1 MERTNDRLENI
12 IDQIED
18 VSNSLSLEEA
28 EILYNIIQELNDMRH
43 IFGSESREFRDITNS
58 MIQTYQ
64 AKNQDYGNSFEK
76 SLYKFGLV
84 ASIIRLS
91 DKMNRIESLS
101 QKKAKVESESIE
113 DTLLDLANY
122 AIMTVI
128 WLRKNR
134 IKLSSMVKY

>member
-1 MERTNDRLENI
+1 MKNMNDKLESI
-12 IDQIED
+12 IDRIED

-43 IFGSESREFRDITNS
+43 IFGSESGEFRDITNS

-101 QKKAKVESESIE
+101 QTKAKVKDESIE

-128 WLRKNR
+128 WLRKSRVNEE
-134 IKLSSMVKY
+134 

>member
-1 MERTNDRLENI
+1 MIFMEKMNDKLESI
-12 IDQIED
+12 IDKLGHIANE
-18 VSNSLSLEEA
+18 LPLEKA
-28 EILYNIIQELNDMRH
+28 DPLYDLMLELGELIDDGVGPF
-43 IFGSESREFRDITNS
+43 IDITNS
-58 MIQTYQ
+58 LTKIYQ

-101 QKKAKVESESIE
+101 QTKARVKDESIE

-128 WLRKNR
+128 WLRKSRVNEE
-134 IKLSSMVKY
+134 

>member
-1 MERTNDRLENI
+1 MERTNDSLENI

-43 IFGSESREFRDITNS
+43 IFGSESGEFRDITNS

-76 SLYKFGLV
+76 TLDRFGLV

-134 IKLSSMVKY
+134 INEE

>member
-1 MERTNDRLENI
+1 MKNMNDKLESI
-12 IDQIED
+12 IDRIED
-18 VSNSLSLEEA
+18 VSNSLSLEET

-43 IFGSESREFRDITNS
+43 IFGSESGEFRDITNS

-76 SLYKFGLV
+76 TLDRFGLV

-128 WLRKNR
+128 WLHKNR
-134 IKLSSMVKY
+134 INEE

>member
-28 EILYNIIQELNDMRH
+28 EILYNIIQGLNDMRH
-43 IFGSESREFRDITNS
+43 IFGSESGEFRDITNS

-101 QKKAKVESESIE
+101 QTKARVKDESIE

-134 IKLSSMVKY
+134 INEE

>member
-1 MERTNDRLENI
+1 MIFMEKMNYKLESI
-12 IDQIED
+12 IDK
-18 VSNSLSLEEA
+18 LEHIANELPLEKA
-28 EILYNIIQELNDMRH
+28 DPLYDLMLELGELIDDEVGPF
-43 IFGSESREFRDITNS
+43 IDITNS
-58 MIQTYQ
+58 LTKIYQ
-64 AKNQDYGNSFEK
+64 AKNQDYGNSFER

-101 QKKAKVESESIE
+101 QTKAKVKDESIE

-128 WLRKNR
+128 WLRKSRVNEE
-134 IKLSSMVKY
+134 

>member
-1 MERTNDRLENI
+1 MKNMNDKLESI
-12 IDQIED
+12 IDRIED

-43 IFGSESREFRDITNS
+43 IFGSESGEFRDITNS

-76 SLYKFGLV
+76 TLDRFGLV

-101 QKKAKVESESIE
+101 QTKARVKDESIE

-134 IKLSSMVKY
+134 INEE

>member
-1 MERTNDRLENI
+1 MIFMKKMNDKLESI
-12 IDQIED
+12 IDK
-18 VSNSLSLEEA
+18 LEHIANELPLEKA
-28 EILYNIIQELNDMRH
+28 DPLYDLMLELGELIDDGVGPF
-43 IFGSESREFRDITNS
+43 IDITNS
-58 MIQTYQ
+58 LIKIYQ
-64 AKNQDYGNSFEK
+64 AKNQDYGNSFER

-101 QKKAKVESESIE
+101 QTKAKVKDESIE

-128 WLRKNR
+128 WLRKSRVNEE
-134 IKLSSMVKY
+134 

>member
-1 MERTNDRLENI
+1 MIFMEKMNDKLESI
-12 IDQIED
+12 IDKLEHIANE
-18 VSNSLSLEEA
+18 LSLEKA
-28 EILYNIIQELNDMRH
+28 DPLYDLMLELGELIDDRVGPF
-43 IFGSESREFRDITNS
+43 IDITNS
-58 MIQTYQ
+58 LTKIYQ
-64 AKNQDYGNSFEK
+64 AKNQDYGNSFEM

-91 DKMNRIESLS
+91 DKMNRIECLS
-101 QKKAKVESESIE
+101 QTKAKVKDESIE

-134 IKLSSMVKY
+134 VNEE

>member
-18 VSNSLSLEEA
+18 VSNLLSLEEA

-43 IFGSESREFRDITNS
+43 IFRSESGEFRDITNS

-76 SLYKFGLV
+76 TLDKFGLI
-84 ASIIRLS
+84 ASVIRLN

-101 QKKAKVESESIE
+101 RTEAKVVDESIE

-134 IKLSSMVKY
+134 INEE

>member
-1 MERTNDRLENI
+1 MIFMEKMNDKLESI
-12 IDQIED
+12 IDK
-18 VSNSLSLEEA
+18 LEHIANELPLEKA
-28 EILYNIIQELNDMRH
+28 DPLYDLMLELGELIDDRVGPF
-43 IFGSESREFRDITNS
+43 IDITNS
-58 MIQTYQ
+58 LTKIYQ
-64 AKNQDYGNSFEK
+64 AKNQDYGNSFEM

-91 DKMNRIESLS
+91 DKMNRIECLS
-101 QKKAKVESESIE
+101 QTKAKVKDESIE

-134 IKLSSMVKY
+134 VNEE

>member
-1 MERTNDRLENI
+1 MIFMEKMNDKLESI
-12 IDQIED
+12 IDK
-18 VSNSLSLEEA
+18 LEHIANELPLEKA
-28 EILYNIIQELNDMRH
+28 DPLYDLMLELGELIDDGVGPF
-43 IFGSESREFRDITNS
+43 IDITNS
-58 MIQTYQ
+58 LTKIYQ
-64 AKNQDYGNSFEK
+64 AKNRDYGNSFEK

-101 QKKAKVESESIE
+101 QTKAKVKDESIE

-134 IKLSSMVKY
+134 VNEE

>member
-1 MERTNDRLENI
+1 MEKMNDKLESI
-12 IDQIED
+12 IDK
-18 VSNSLSLEEA
+18 LEHIANELPLEKA
-28 EILYNIIQELNDMRH
+28 DPLYDLMLELGELIDDRVGPF
-43 IFGSESREFRDITNS
+43 IDITNS
-58 MIQTYQ
+58 LTKIYQ
-64 AKNQDYGNSFEK
+64 AKNQDYGNSFEM

-91 DKMNRIESLS
+91 DKMNRIECLS
-101 QKKAKVESESIE
+101 QTKAKVKDESIE

-134 IKLSSMVKY
+134 VNEE

>member
-1 MERTNDRLENI
+1 MKNMNDKLESI
-12 IDQIED
+12 IDRIED

-43 IFGSESREFRDITNS
+43 IFGSESGEFRDITNS

-101 QKKAKVESESIE
+101 QTKAKVESESIE

-122 AIMTVI
+122 AIMTII
-128 WLRKNR
+128 WLRKSRVNEE
-134 IKLSSMVKY
+134 

>member
-1 MERTNDRLENI
+1 MIFMEKMNDKLESI
-12 IDQIED
+12 IDK
-18 VSNSLSLEEA
+18 LEHIANELPLEKA
-28 EILYNIIQELNDMRH
+28 DPLYDLMLELGELIDDGVGPF
-43 IFGSESREFRDITNS
+43 IDITNS
-58 MIQTYQ
+58 LTKIYQ

-101 QKKAKVESESIE
+101 QTKARVEDESIE

-128 WLRKNR
+128 WLRKSRVNEE
-134 IKLSSMVKY
+134 

>member
-28 EILYNIIQELNDMRH
+28 EILYNIIQELNDMKH
-43 IFGSESREFRDITNS
+43 IFGSESGEFRDITNS

-76 SLYKFGLV
+76 TLYRFGLV

-134 IKLSSMVKY
+134 INEE

>member
-1 MERTNDRLENI
+1 MKNMNDKLESI
-12 IDQIED
+12 IDRIED

-43 IFGSESREFRDITNS
+43 IFGSGSGEFRDITNS

-84 ASIIRLS
+84 ASVIRLN

-101 QKKAKVESESIE
+101 RTEAKVVNESIE

-122 AIMTVI
+122 SVMTII

-134 IKLSSMVKY
+134 ANEE

>member
-1 MERTNDRLENI
+1 MKNMNDKLESI
-12 IDQIED
+12 IDRIED

-43 IFGSESREFRDITNS
+43 IFGSESGEFRDITNS

-76 SLYKFGLV
+76 TLDRFGLV

-134 IKLSSMVKY
+134 INEE